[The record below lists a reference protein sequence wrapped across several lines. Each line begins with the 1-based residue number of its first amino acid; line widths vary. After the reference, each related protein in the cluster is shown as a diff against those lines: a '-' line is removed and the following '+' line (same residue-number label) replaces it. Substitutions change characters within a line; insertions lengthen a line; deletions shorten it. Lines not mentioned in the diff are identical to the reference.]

1 MGRQERPYSFGQRR
15 RTRRLLSLALALVCL
30 TGAGADEDQTVRAL
44 RRTRMATTEADL
56 QAARHQGLDAYLAE
70 QLHPDRRPEPPV
82 QVQLK
87 SLPYLELPPAEIY
100 RALVDH
106 PQATQVLVR
115 ERQRARLVR
124 GLTSKWQLREVMT
137 EFWFNHFNA
146 DPRKNEVVACNFGRL
161 EDDLRR
167 HALGK
172 FGDLLR
178 VAVTNPAVLENL
190 DNTVSPGQAVNEN
203 FGRELLELYTCGP
216 VYSQAEV
223 VACARLFSGW
233 SYQNDPG
240 QPDYLQFRY
249 YPDYHAPGPQ
259 VILGQSLE
267 DGQAALA
274 MLAVHPATAHFLSQ
288 KLVTRFVSDT
298 PPPALVERAA
308 QTYLASGGE
317 IAEVMGVILDSP
329 EFREGGAK
337 LATPTQ
343 FVCSALAASGT
354 EPVPEAAVAAIE
366 EMGSPYYCPNPGG
379 WPDRASTWL
388 STVGLKARRQVI
400 ASLATPAATPEQAL
414 QRYLLGQATAD
425 TMAALEAARGKPGRL
440 LDLALSSPDFQAP

>member
-1 MGRQERPYSFGQRR
+1 MG
-15 RTRRLLSLALALVCL
+15 
-30 TGAGADEDQTVRAL
+30 
-44 RRTRMATTEADL
+44 TTEADV
-56 QAARHQGLDAYLAE
+56 QAVRRLGLEAYLEE
-70 QLHPDRRPEPPV
+70 QLHPDPRPEPPI
-82 QVQLK
+82 QARLK
-87 SLPYLELPPAEIY
+87 ELPYLELPAAEIY

-106 PQATQVLVR
+106 PRATEVLVR

-124 GLTSKWQLREVMT
+124 GLTSQWQLREVMT

-167 HALGK
+167 YALGN
-172 FGDLLR
+172 FADLLR

-216 VYSQAEV
+216 VYSQADV

-259 VILGQSLE
+259 VILGQSLQ
-267 DGQAALA
+267 DGQTALER
-274 MLAVHPATAHFLSQ
+274 LAVHPATARFISR
-288 KLVTRFVSDT
+288 KLVIRFVSDQ

-317 IAEVMGVILDSP
+317 MAEVMGVILRSP
-329 EFREGGAK
+329 EIRQAEAK

-343 FVCSALAASGT
+343 FACSALAASGT
-354 EPVPEAAVAAIE
+354 TEVPEAAVVAIE
-366 EMGSPYYCPNPGG
+366 DMGSPYYCPNPGG

-388 STVGLKARRQVI
+388 STVGLKARQKVI
-400 ASLATPAATPEQAL
+400 ATLATPAATPEQAVR
-414 QRYLLGQATAD
+414 RYLLGRATGE
-425 TMAALEAARGKPGRL
+425 TRTALEAARGKPEQL
-440 LDLALSSPDFQAP
+440 LDVALSSPDFQER

>member
-1 MGRQERPYSFGQRR
+1 M
-15 RTRRLLSLALALVCL
+15 
-30 TGAGADEDQTVRAL
+30 L

-56 QAARHQGLDAYLAE
+56 GAARDQGLEAYLAE
-70 QLHPDRRPEPPV
+70 QLHPDSRSEPRV
-82 QVQLK
+82 RERLK
-87 SLPYLELPPAEIY
+87 ALPYLELPAAAIY

-115 ERQRARLVR
+115 ERQRARLLR

-161 EDDLRR
+161 EDDLRQR
-167 HALGK
+167 ALGK
-172 FGDLLR
+172 FGDLLQ
-178 VAVTNPAVLENL
+178 VAVSNPAVLENL
-190 DNTVSPGQAVNEN
+190 DNTVSPGQQVNEN

-233 SYQNDPG
+233 SYQNDPAR
-240 QPDYLQFRY
+240 PDYLQFRY

-267 DGQAALA
+267 DGQAALG
-274 MLAVHPATAHFLSQ
+274 MLAVHPATAHFISR
-288 KLVTRFVSDT
+288 KLVTRFVSDN
-298 PPPALVERAA
+298 PPPALVERAT
-308 QTYLASGGE
+308 QTYLASGGD
-317 IAEVMGVILDSP
+317 IAEVLAVILSSP
-329 EFREGGAK
+329 EFREADPK

-343 FVCSALAASGT
+343 FACSALAASGT
-354 EPVPEAAVAAIE
+354 AEVPEAVVVSIE

-379 WPDRASTWL
+379 WPDRAATWL
-388 STVGLKARRQVI
+388 STVGLKARQQVI
-400 ASLATPAATPEQAL
+400 SSLDTPAATPQQAL
-414 QRYLLGQATAD
+414 QRYLLGQASPETA
-425 TMAALEAARGKPGRL
+425 AALEAAGAEPGQL
-440 LDLALSSPDFQAP
+440 LDVALTSPDFQER